1 MPPLRCKAT
10 SAGGMGGGVGG
21 TAAARAVVT
30 GPENLAGGGTEAGG
44 SLATW
49 PTSSSTFLSL
59 FLPAIS

>member
-10 SAGGMGGGVGG
+10 SEGGMGGGGGG
-21 TAAARAVVT
+21 TAAAVVT